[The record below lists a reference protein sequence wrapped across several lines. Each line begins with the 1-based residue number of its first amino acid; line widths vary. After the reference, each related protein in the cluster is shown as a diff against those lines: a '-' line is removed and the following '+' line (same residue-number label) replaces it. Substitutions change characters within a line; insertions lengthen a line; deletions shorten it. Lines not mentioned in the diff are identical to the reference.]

1 MRGLNQVFSRT
12 ASPIQYAPGLQSG
25 VPQYDWVGLTLK
37 SAIALFLV
45 AVAALVWEDPS
56 FAKMITRRPSINV
69 SGGALSA
76 VAVGLSRL
84 LLLFFGVLILF
95 RSALWLRY
103 RPMGPRPDLPKLSVI
118 VPAYNEGPMIAD
130 SVQAILAADYP
141 VGLVEV
147 ICIDDGSTDN
157 TWERLAATQ
166 AANPGRV
173 KIFRFPNNRGKRQAL
188 YAGFQAAQGEVL
200 VTVDSDSLIEPQAL
214 RALVAPLQA
223 DPQVGAVAGKVRV
236 LNRRESLITR
246 MLTVV
251 YILAFDYIRASQ
263 STFMTV
269 ICCPGALSAYRRAVI
284 APILDE
290 WLHQHFLGVRCTYG
304 EDRSLTNFVL
314 QAGYYCVYQ
323 QTAAVH
329 TLVPATYGRLCRM
342 YLRWQR
348 SNIRESLRLATFLFT
363 RYRSRYRVL
372 PMIDFFFINGRFI
385 LQPVGTLLSLWVLGG
400 SPGYLL
406 PFIAGIAISA
416 SASMVYYIRTERDT
430 DCFYWILYA
439 YFSLIALAWI
449 PVAAAL
455 TLRHQSWMTR

>member
-1 MRGLNQVFSRT
+1 MRWLNEMVPPTVSSTQ
-12 ASPIQYAPGLQSG
+12 AAPGLPSG
-25 VPQYDWVGLTLK
+25 PARYDWFGIMLK

-56 FAKMITRRPSINV
+56 FAKVLTRRPPINV
-69 SGGALSA
+69 SGGALSSA
-76 VAVGLSRL
+76 AVGLTRL
-84 LLLFFGVLILF
+84 LSLFFGVLILF
-95 RSALWLRY
+95 RSALWIRY
-103 RPMGPRPDLPKLSVI
+103 RPVEPRPDLPKLSII

-130 SVQAILAADYP
+130 SIQAILAADYP
-141 VGLVEV
+141 PGLVEV

-157 TWERLAATQ
+157 TWERLAAMQ
-166 AANPGRV
+166 AAHPGRV
-173 KIFRFPNNRGKRQAL
+173 TAIRFPTNRGKRQAL
-188 YAGFQAAQGEVL
+188 FAGFQAAQGEVL
-200 VTVDSDSLIEPQAL
+200 VTVDSDSLIEPSAL

-269 ICCPGALSAYRRAVI
+269 ICCPGALSAYRRTVI

-290 WLHQHFLGVRCTYG
+290 WLHQDFLGVRCTYG

-314 QAGYYCVYQ
+314 QARYYCVYQ
-323 QTAAVH
+323 QSAVVH

-348 SNIRESLRLATFLFT
+348 SNIRESLRLGTFLFT
-363 RYRSRYRVL
+363 RCRSRYRVL
-372 PMIDFFFINGRFI
+372 AIVDFFFINGRLI
-385 LQPVGTLLSLWVLGG
+385 LQPVGTLLSLFVLVS
-400 SPGYLL
+400 SPSYLV
-406 PFIAGIAISA
+406 PFIAGIAIA
-416 SASMVYYIRTERDT
+416 ATASMVYYIRTERDS

-439 YFSLIALAWI
+439 YFSLIALVWV